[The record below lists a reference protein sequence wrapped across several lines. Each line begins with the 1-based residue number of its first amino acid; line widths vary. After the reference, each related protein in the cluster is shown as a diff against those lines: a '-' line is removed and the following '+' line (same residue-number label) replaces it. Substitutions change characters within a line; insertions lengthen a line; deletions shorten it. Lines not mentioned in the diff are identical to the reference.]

1 MGAAAAGRGRGRWE
15 RLVSP
20 IPTPRDVRCF
30 DSAADLR
37 DWLDADHATADELW
51 LGYFKVKSAPP
62 GER

>member
-1 MGAAAAGRGRGRWE
+1 M
-15 RLVSP
+15 SP